1 MADRRAKE
9 LVNSNLRYIGKTR
22 LGKMS
27 EEALRDVLDEY
38 VSVETEQLPTSDQ
51 VGTNVSKEDLV
62 EEILRRKHANM
73 DKVPKSSPLAQ
84 SGTADEQTT
93 ETPEPPSSPS
103 FRRPKPIKKPD
114 EKAVE
119 KPAEK
124 AAEKPAEKAA
134 ETPVETPAETG
145 AAAAAPVH
153 SLPDGD
159 KTKLIPSGEEGVAL
173 EVTVA
178 KQGESTRIFKERHEL
193 RIASFNS
200 LKLRTGKAGLEEQ
213 WLLLIATLATF
224 DIVLVQEVPAESKI
238 KDPKQTRAYLLK
250 KAFEHHSGDEW
261 SIVLSEP
268 CGPGSSEVHVAL
280 VRSPIEIVS
289 SCTNRTAC
297 SVPLDHAPLT
307 IKVKDTRFKNEGD
320 QTWVL
325 TSVHFPPKSRA
336 RDRDV
341 QIKAFL
347 KEYNGQS
354 AFRLDTPLTEKG
366 ARDAKTSTVHHL
378 VCGDYNAFIG
388 TGFELDKHGFAP
400 PALGEHVSTS
410 SGGQSYDNFVLSKF
424 AANKFSLSADVLE
437 LAMPAKFCKGEDGVS
452 DHSPIVLKIKD
463 TASTKKK
470 TPGKEKKKT
479 ALEPPIAEEEDEGLL
494 V

>member
-1 MADRRAKE
+1 MADRSAKE

-27 EEALRDVLDEY
+27 EDALRDVLDEY
-38 VSVETEQLPTSDQ
+38 VRVETEQLPTSGLASNTMPKDA
-51 VGTNVSKEDLV
+51 LV
-62 EEILRRKHANM
+62 EELLKRKNANK

-114 EKAVE
+114 ETPEE
-119 KPAEK
+119 KPEEK
-124 AAEKPAEKAA
+124 ST
-134 ETPVETPAETG
+134 ETPDKKPEEKPAETG
-145 AAAAAPVH
+145 AAGAPVH
-153 SLPDGD
+153 ALPDGD
-159 KTKLIPSGEEGVAL
+159 KTRLIPSGEEGVAL

-224 DIVLVQEVPAESKI
+224 DIVLVQEVPSEPKI
-238 KDPKQTRAYLLK
+238 TDVSQTRANLLK
-250 KAFEHHSGDEW
+250 RAFEHHSGDAW

-268 CGPGSSEVHVAL
+268 CGPGNLEVHVAL
-280 VRSPIEIVS
+280 VRKPIEVVS

-347 KEYNGQS
+347 KEYSGQS

-366 ARDAKTSTVHHL
+366 AKDAKTSTVHHL
-378 VCGDYNAFIG
+378 VCGDFNAFIG
-388 TGFELDKHGFAP
+388 TGFELDKHSFAP
-400 PALGEHVSTS
+400 PMLGEHVSTS

-424 AANKFSLSADVLE
+424 AANKFSIGAEVLE

-452 DHSPIVLKIKD
+452 DHSPIVLCIKD

-470 TPGKEKKKT
+470 AAKEKKA
-479 ALEPPIAEEEDEGLL
+479 ALEPVIDEEEDEGL
-494 V
+494 VV